1 MREVSMNPAEH
12 YILEQQEPYRS
23 MLLHIQSVV
32 EHTIPKVE
40 LKYKYKIPFYYINNK
55 PFCYLNQSKN
65 YVDVGFWNAAHI
77 SVHLEHLITA
87 GRKFMKSLRYTS
99 LEAINDTILIEVLQ
113 DAYSVYEKGVWKK

>member
-55 PFCYLNQSKN
+55 PFC
-65 YVDVGFWNAAHI
+65 
-77 SVHLEHLITA
+77 
-87 GRKFMKSLRYTS
+87 TS
-99 LEAINDTILIEVLQ
+99 INLKIM
-113 DAYSVYEKGVWKK
+113 